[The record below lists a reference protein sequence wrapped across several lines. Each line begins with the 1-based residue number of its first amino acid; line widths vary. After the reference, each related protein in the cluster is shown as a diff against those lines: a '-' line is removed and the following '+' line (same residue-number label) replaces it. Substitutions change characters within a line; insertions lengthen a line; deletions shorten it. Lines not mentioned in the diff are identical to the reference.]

1 MVFEHRYV
9 DPDVAVEDRP
19 VHLGVFEDFAVRQ
32 RNVAVIG
39 LLVGRNDFR
48 ACGFGG
54 IFDAAVFITFDP
66 VVAGVVE
73 NRDLLG
79 SGGQALF
86 YDLGDQ
92 LGIGVAGQFGRFVP
106 ADIRFDGHFGP
117 CFDELFHAAHFGDR
131 FAEHGVRFAAHDGDQ
146 VGFSSRSGV
155 GDGLGQQIHRSARLD
170 NHRNPRQGDRL

>member
-1 MVFEHRYV
+1 M
-9 DPDVAVEDRP
+9 
-19 VHLGVFEDFAVRQ
+19 
-32 RNVAVIG
+32 
-39 LLVGRNDFR
+39 
-48 ACGFGG
+48 
-54 IFDAAVFITFDP
+54 
-66 VVAGVVE
+66 VE

-146 VGFSSRSGV
+146 VGFPPVAGSVTDWASRSIV
-155 GDGLGQQIHRSARLD
+155 PPGLIIIATPVRAIAFKKSRLSIAFVFSRVVFEVYQKRRFTPPKTVAR
-170 NHRNPRQGDRL
+170 GIG